1 MGCGKAIDPRGER
14 ATLGLHFRE
23 SKGKRSVSEGP
34 VGARPL
40 VVIPTYNERE
50 NIVPMVE
57 AIHRHLPQATVWIVD
72 DNSPDGTGRLADD
85 MAANDSRVAVIH
97 RSGKQGLGTAYV
109 AAFTRALQ
117 EDFDLIFEMDADF
130 SHDPSYL
137 PELLRAAQEADFVL
151 GSRYVPGGGT
161 RNWSKVRQFISRGGN
176 LVANIGLGVKTRDA
190 TGGFRAFRR
199 SALQALNLDELKL
212 RGYGFQIEVVY
223 QLERKG
229 LRIVEVPI
237 TFVERVNGESKMSK
251 TIVLEAIVHIAHRR
265 LRELLHRA

>member
-1 MGCGKAIDPRGER
+1 
-14 ATLGLHFRE
+14 
-23 SKGKRSVSEGP
+23 VSEGP

-57 AIHRHLPQATVWIVD
+57 AIHRHLPQAIVWIVD
-72 DNSPDGTGRLADD
+72 DNSPDGTGRLADE
-85 MAANDSRVAVIH
+85 MAAKDSRVAVIH
-97 RSGKQGLGTAYV
+97 RKGKLGLGTAYV
-109 AAFTRALQ
+109 DAFSRALQ

-137 PELLRAAQEADFVL
+137 PALLQAAQDADFVL

-176 LVANIGLGVKTRDA
+176 LVANVGLGVKTRDA

-199 SALQALNLDELKL
+199 SALQALNFDELKL

-251 TIVLEAIVHIAHRR
+251 AIVLEAIVHIVHRR
-265 LRELLHRA
+265 FRELLHRA